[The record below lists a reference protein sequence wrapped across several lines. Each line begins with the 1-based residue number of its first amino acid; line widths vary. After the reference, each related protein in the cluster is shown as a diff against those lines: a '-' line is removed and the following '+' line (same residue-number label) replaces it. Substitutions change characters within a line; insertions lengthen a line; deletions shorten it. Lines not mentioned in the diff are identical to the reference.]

1 MTTKKVIVTEEIPAS
16 SVERLRAAGLDV
28 EVRLGMSRSELLHAV
43 CDAHALIVRSS
54 TIIDSEVIT
63 AAKKLVVVARA
74 GVGVDNIDV
83 EYATKKGILVAN
95 APESNIV
102 SAAEHTM
109 GLVLAIARNIPQ
121 AHADLKESRWER
133 AAWEGVELSG
143 KTLGILG
150 MGRIGS
156 LVAKRAKAFEM
167 NIVVYDPHISADA
180 VNIMGASSA
189 SLDELAAQADIIT
202 IHLPRNKDTLNIV
215 NSNFL
220 SKMKPSAYIVN
231 VSRGGVVNEE
241 DLYDALVKGKVAGA
255 ALDVFA
261 KEPSLSSPLYGLV
274 NVIVTPHLGAST
286 SEAQLRAG
294 NTVSEMVQLALK
306 GDPVP
311 YAVNV
316 NSGDV
321 DDQTKPFLYLAE
333 RLGTLFASLFKEI
346 PSSLKVSL
354 TGEIGDRD
362 STPATRNALK
372 GALTVWSEA
381 PVSIVNCQAMAK
393 DLGVNVQS
401 FSTTDTFNND
411 YTNLVTIASG
421 EHTLSATLFGQDRQA
436 RVVSIDGHIV
446 DIPPADNML
455 IVKNDDRPGAIGRV
469 TSVIGDAGINID
481 NMAVNSM
488 PGGDALMCIV
498 TSTKIPKNLLE
509 TIQALAGIKYA
520 LAV

>member
-109 GLVLAIARNIPQ
+109 GLILAIARNIPQ

>member
-1 MTTKKVIVTEEIPAS
+1 MTPKKVVVAEEIPAS
-16 SVERLRAAGLDV
+16 SVERLRSAGLDV
-28 EVRLGMSRSELLHAV
+28 EVRLNMSRSELLHAV
-43 CDAHALIVRSS
+43 CDAHAIIVRSA
-54 TIIDSEVIT
+54 TIIDSEVILS
-63 AAKKLVVVARA
+63 AKNLVVVARA

-83 EYATKKGILVAN
+83 EYATKKGIMVVN

-109 GLVLAIARNIPQ
+109 GLILSIARNIPQ
-121 AHADLKESRWER
+121 AHADLKKSRWER

-156 LVAKRAKAFEM
+156 LVAKRAKAFDM
-167 NIVVYDPHISADA
+167 NIVVYDPHISTDA
-180 VNIMGASSA
+180 VNTLGASSV
-189 SLDELAAQADIIT
+189 SLEGLAAQADIVT
-202 IHLPRNKDTLNIV
+202 IHLPKNKDTLNIV

-220 SKMKPSAYIVN
+220 SKMKPSAYVVN
-231 VSRGGVVNEE
+231 VSRGGIVNEE

-261 KEPSLSSPLYGLV
+261 NEPSLSSPLYELV

-316 NSGDV
+316 DSGDT

-333 RLGTLFASLFKEI
+333 RLGVLFASLFKEI

-372 GALTVWSEA
+372 GALTVWSKE
-381 PVSIVNCQAMAK
+381 PVSIVNCLVMAK

-401 FSTTDTFNND
+401 FSTTDTINKD

-421 EHTLSATLFGQDRQA
+421 EHTLSATLFGQNKQA
-436 RVVSIDGHIV
+436 RVVYIDEHIV

-469 TSVIGDAGINID
+469 ASILGDASINID
-481 NMAVNSM
+481 NMAVNSI
-488 PGGDALMCIV
+488 PKGDALMCIV
-498 TSTKIPKNLLE
+498 TSTKVPENLLE
-509 TIQALAGIKYA
+509 AIRALAGIKYV